1 MTPANRLDQKTENRS
16 VRPPSKAVVL
26 LIALLSLSG
35 CGYIVGG
42 PYRQDIRTVH
52 VPIFRSSSFRR
63 DVELQLTEAVHK
75 EIQNQTHF
83 RLARAGEAD
92 TRLTGRIVSIHKHAL
107 SESAQ
112 DDPRE
117 LQLNLTVEVTWE
129 DLRGNKL
136 VMPTKQIEIPPDVVR
151 LLASSDFAPELG
163 QSMATARQ
171 RAVNNLA
178 RQIVQLMQTP
188 W

>member
-1 MTPANRLDQKTENRS
+1 MLLLA
-16 VRPPSKAVVL
+16 AVACL
-26 LIALLSLSG
+26 PFAG
-35 CGYIVGG
+35 CGYMVGG
-42 PYRQDIRTVH
+42 PYRQDIHTVH
-52 VPIFRSSSFRR
+52 VPIFKSTSFRR

-75 EIQNQTHF
+75 EIQSHTSF

-92 TRLTGRIVSIHKHAL
+92 TRLTGRIVSIRKHVL
-107 SESAQ
+107 SESAY

-136 VMPTKQIEIPPDVVR
+136 VMPTKQIEIPPDVVK
-151 LLASSDFAPELG
+151 LLSSADFAPELG
-163 QSMATARQ
+163 PSMATARQ
-171 RAVNNLA
+171 RAVDNLA